1 MIRSYRDQ
9 AIVLRTHKLG
19 EADRIVCLL
28 TKENGQVRT
37 VAKGVRRT
45 TSKFGARLE
54 PFSLIDVQ
62 LHRGRTFDIV
72 TQVEM
77 LRPYGTQ
84 LASDFDLF
92 AAGTVMV
99 ETAERL
105 TADSA
110 HAQYS
115 LLLGALH
122 ALANLRHDP
131 VLVVDSYLLRA
142 LSVAGWAP
150 SCFAC
155 ASCGK
160 PGPHTSFSISE
171 GGALCDECQSEG
183 GVAVS
188 ENTME
193 LMGHLLAG
201 NWDQADRT
209 EAYDRQRVA
218 HLTSAYTQWHLE
230 RKLRALQLFE
240 RKRA

>member
-110 HAQYS
+110 DGAHAQYS

-188 ENTME
+188 ENKI
-193 LMGHLLAG
+193 G
-201 NWDQADRT
+201 R
-209 EAYDRQRVA
+209 A
-218 HLTSAYTQWHLE
+218 HV
-230 RKLRALQLFE
+230 
-240 RKRA
+240 

>member
-1 MIRSYRDQ
+1 MRSYRDQ

-110 HAQYS
+110 DGAHAQYS

-160 PGPHTSFSISE
+160 P
-171 GGALCDECQSEG
+171 
-183 GVAVS
+183 
-188 ENTME
+188 
-193 LMGHLLAG
+193 
-201 NWDQADRT
+201 
-209 EAYDRQRVA
+209 
-218 HLTSAYTQWHLE
+218 
-230 RKLRALQLFE
+230 
-240 RKRA
+240 